1 MNTAVICF
9 KGGNSYTR
17 EKQLRRVLFEE
28 QERAAIECAD
38 YDELEKLIP
47 VLYEAGVSNI
57 VLMHEDYNIDRF
69 ESVILSEYEHLFE
82 RIEVISD
89 FSKERLF
96 EDYTTSE
103 QSGSTTQ
110 NQRSGLATAGEKNV
124 GQSTLLIYP
133 LNPLVKGSKA
143 LISQVHDRCE
153 SLIRD
158 GQNSVL
164 FTNVSSLTPD
174 KDGCWNL
181 NASFASSLLGGKAF
195 SVKPAFCRT
204 IGGALSMYPSINK
217 VLGPAYL
224 QNAFMSNNPN
234 PAGIT
239 YQPFDDYKIASSGV
253 QAFQI
258 GKKIFGEQAKVTIDN
273 KKVEEWMDPKR
284 SNRLAFLVKAL
295 GEIQW
300 SVQNYNRDFYAVDGG
315 SFSNEVLKQLGFY
328 KDLETFS
335 KNMRQGGMALV
346 MDAASLIADK
356 VAKSNKNKDGSKMM
370 PIVSHPNFDQF
381 ASLFETDDNAYS
393 EGVI

>member
-28 QERAAIECAD
+28 QEPTAIECTD
-38 YDELEKLIP
+38 YDELEQLIP

-69 ESVILSEYEHLFE
+69 ESVVLSEYEHLFE
-82 RIEVISD
+82 RIEVIPD

-96 EDYTTSE
+96 EDITTFE
-103 QSGSTTQ
+103 QSDSTTQ
-110 NQRSGLATAGEKNV
+110 NQRSGLATVGEKNV

-143 LISQVHDRCE
+143 LISRVHDECE
-153 SLIRD
+153 SLIND
-158 GQNSVL
+158 KQNSVL

-204 IGGALSMYPSINK
+204 IGGALSMYPNISE

-224 QNAFMSNNPN
+224 QNAFMSNSPDPKIN
-234 PAGIT
+234 
-239 YQPFDDYKIASSGV
+239 YRPFEDYKIASAGV

-258 GKKIFGEQAKVTIDN
+258 GKKIFGEQTKVTIDN

-300 SVQNYNRDFYAVDGG
+300 SVQNYNRDFYAVDGD

-335 KNMRQGGMALV
+335 KNMRQAGMALV

-356 VAKSNKNKDGSKMM
+356 VAKSNKTKDGSKMM
-370 PIVSHPNFDQF
+370 PIISHPNFDQF